1 MTYCKTVEVES
12 VLYVVQNLLT
22 GAFFVMCPE
31 MATFHNLKKIIML
44 RYPHLLFTKAIASST
59 NK

>member
-22 GAFFVMCPE
+22 GAFFVLCPE

-44 RYPHLLFTKAIASST
+44 RYPHLLFTKAIAS
-59 NK
+59 